1 MQKNPKKIKQIKRM
15 MINIEIKNKLKD
27 NLIFMIERWNWTNKY
42 WKDEIRK
49 RKLYKKIKNKK

>member
-27 NLIFMIERWNWTNKY
+27 NLIFMIER
-42 WKDEIRK
+42 
-49 RKLYKKIKNKK
+49 